1 MSSSLRVVTNAKVP
15 PNCVHTKDVKINHE
29 LDSIKAIWDTLNDP
43 TPESSYSVSQ
53 RFNDIETHLKA
64 RAATLQIGAVSG
76 FSSVPGSKLHKDFEL
91 LGLSSED
98 ALKQASAAAARHSFR
113 SNTSSQG
120 RRRSGK
126 GARDKK
132 K

>member
-1 MSSSLRVVTNAKVP
+1 MSSSLRVISNAKVP
-15 PNCVHTKDVKINHE
+15 PNTVHTKDVKINHE

-43 TPESSYSVSQ
+43 TPEANYSVAS
-53 RFNDIETHLKA
+53 RFQDIEKHLKA

-98 ALKQASAAAARHSFR
+98 ALKSASAAAARHSFR
-113 SNTSSQG
+113 SNTSPSG
-120 RRRSGK
+120 RARGGK
-126 GARDKK
+126 RTGGKK